1 MKKQFI
7 FFLFAI
13 FITITIFPQEHLI
26 APGNFRSAIIP
37 LKFDNGC
44 PVIEAKIDGITF
56 HLLIDTGAEDAVVK
70 LTPSALK
77 KILVTTRS
85 GEEQTYD
92 YKGNAYK
99 NMRFILSSFKIGD
112 LEFTNL
118 NATQELRSAVIEDGI
133 IGNKLLK
140 MFNVMFDYKSEKMIL
155 FALNSS
161 PDEINNDNWI
171 KLKIEHNNI
180 GLILSCKTDLSEK
193 ELKFCLDTGV
203 GSFEN
208 GKTYG
213 IINPNVSNQVRRNGG
228 SVNVQKFIV
237 DGNNLAPFDFK
248 FIDFKISS
256 VDGFL
261 GNNFFIKYKVLI
273 DFNNN
278 CLYLKKY

>member
-1 MKKQFI
+1 MKKRI
-7 FFLFAI
+7 ICFLFTI
-13 FITITIFPQEHLI
+13 FISKTIFPQEHLI
-26 APGNFRSAIIP
+26 APANFRKAIIP
-37 LKFDNGC
+37 LTFDNGC

-56 HLLIDTGAEDAVVK
+56 HLLIDTGAEDAVVN
-70 LTPSALK
+70 LTPSSLK
-77 KILVTTRS
+77 KILVTTSS

-99 NMRFILSSFKIGD
+99 NMRFILSSFKIGE

-140 MFNVMFDYKSEKMIL
+140 MFNVMFDYKLEKMIL
-155 FALNSS
+155 FALNSFS
-161 PDEINNDNWI
+161 YDINNNNWT

-180 GLILSCKTDLSEK
+180 GLILSCKTDLSDK

-203 GSFEN
+203 GSIEN
-208 GKTYG
+208 GKSYG
-213 IINPNVSNQVRRNGG
+213 IINPNLLNQANRIGG

-237 DGNNLAPFDFK
+237 DGYNIGPFDFK

-261 GNNFFIKYKVLI
+261 GNNFFAKYKVLI

-278 CLYLKKY
+278 LLYLGKY